1 MADDTKEVKDAY
13 DDATKDAEKDIDEIN
28 EKFDNVLEGECP

>member
-28 EKFDNVLEGECP
+28 EKWKKLIKGECP